1 MTMDNKKFGFVSISG
16 RTNVGKSTLINS
28 LIEKKIAITSRKPQT
43 TRNRILGI
51 STNQKSQIVYL
62 DTPGFHTGYKR
73 ALNKYMNKL
82 AKHCY
87 EEVDLVVF
95 VVDRFKWFKEE
106 NDTLNNLKELNKPII
121 LAINKIDRLENK
133 EELLPFIKDIQQ
145 KFNFL
150 AVVPIS
156 ALRKNN
162 LENLTDEI
170 EKELPEGPFHF
181 PEDSVT
187 EFSENFFI
195 SEIIREKAINR
206 LGDELPYR
214 LNVGIDKV
222 EKKKGLINIYANI
235 IVESSSQKGIILGKG
250 GSMIKAIG
258 TSARKDLEAEMKRKI
273 NLQLFVKVSKKWTNN
288 LNLMNKFGYGDNF

>member
-1 MTMDNKKFGFVSISG
+1 MDNKKFGFVSISG

-95 VVDRFKWFKEE
+95 VVDRFKWLKEE

-222 EKKKGLINIYANI
+222 EKKKGLITIYANI

-258 TSARKDLEAEMKRKI
+258 TSARIDLEVEMKRKI

>member
-1 MTMDNKKFGFVSISG
+1 MDNKKFGFVSISG

-51 STNQKSQIVYL
+51 SSNQKSQIVYL
-62 DTPGFHTGYKR
+62 DTPGLHTGYKR

-95 VVDRFKWFKEE
+95 VIDRFKWLKEE

-222 EKKKGLINIYANI
+222 EKKKGLITIYANI

-258 TSARKDLEAEMKRKI
+258 TSARKELETEMKRKI

>member
-1 MTMDNKKFGFVSISG
+1 MSNKKFGFVSISG

-28 LIEKKIAITSRKPQT
+28 LLKKKIAITSRKPQT

-51 STNQKSQIVYL
+51 LTADDSQLVLL

-82 AKHCY
+82 ATQCY
-87 EEVDLVVF
+87 EEVDLIVF
-95 VVDRFKWFKEE
+95 VVDRFKWLQEE
-106 NDTLNNLKELNKPII
+106 KNILDRLKVLDKPII

-133 EELLPFIKDIQQ
+133 NELLPLMKEMQE
-145 KFNFL
+145 KHNFS
-150 AVVPIS
+150 AVIPIS
-156 ALRKNN
+156 ALRKSN
-162 LENLTDEI
+162 LEDLLVAIKKD
-170 EKELPEGPFHF
+170 LPSEPFHF

-214 LNVGIDKV
+214 LNVGIEQIDK
-222 EKKKGLINIYANI
+222 KRGLITIHANI
-235 IVESSSQKGIILGKG
+235 VVESSSQKGIILGKQ

-258 TSARKDLEAEMKRKI
+258 TSARKELEVELGKKI
-273 NLQLFVKVSKKWTNN
+273 NLQLFVQVSKKWTNN
-288 LNLMNKFGYGDNF
+288 INLMSKFGYRDNL

>member
-1 MTMDNKKFGFVSISG
+1 MDNKKFGFVSISG

-62 DTPGFHTGYKR
+62 DTPGFHSGYKR

-95 VVDRFKWFKEE
+95 VVDRFKWLKEE

-181 PEDSVT
+181 PKDSVT

-222 EKKKGLINIYANI
+222 EKKKGLISIYANI

>member
-1 MTMDNKKFGFVSISG
+1 MSNKKFGFVSISG

-51 STNQKSQIVYL
+51 STSQQSQIVYL
-62 DTPGFHTGYKR
+62 DTPGFHSGYKR

-82 AKHCY
+82 ARHCY

-95 VVDRFKWFKEE
+95 VVDRSKWLKEE
-106 NDTLNNLKELNKPII
+106 KDILNNLMQLNKPVI
-121 LAINKIDRLENK
+121 LAINKIDRLEKK
-133 EELLPFIKDIQQ
+133 EELLPLIDEIQQ

-150 AVVPIS
+150 SVIPIS

-162 LENLTDEI
+162 LEILTNEI
-170 EKELPEGPFHF
+170 EKALPEGPFHF

-195 SEIIREKAINR
+195 SEIIREKSINR

-214 LNVGIDKV
+214 LNVAIDKV
-222 EKKKGLINIYANI
+222 DKKKGLITIYANI
-235 IVESSSQKGIILGKG
+235 VVESSSQKGIILGKG

-258 TSARKDLEAEMKRKI
+258 TSARKDLEAELKRKI

-288 LNLMNKFGYGDNF
+288 INTMNKFGYGDNF

>member
-1 MTMDNKKFGFVSISG
+1 MDNKKFGFVSISG

-51 STNQKSQIVYL
+51 STNRKSQIVYL

-95 VVDRFKWFKEE
+95 VVDRFKWLKEE

-222 EKKKGLINIYANI
+222 EKKKGLITIYANI

>member
-1 MTMDNKKFGFVSISG
+1 MNNKKFGFVSISG
-16 RTNVGKSTLINS
+16 RTNVGKSKLINS

-51 STNQKSQIVYL
+51 STSQESQIVCL
-62 DTPGFHTGYKR
+62 DTPGFHTGHKR

-95 VVDRFKWFKEE
+95 VVDRFKWLKEE
-106 NDTLNNLKELNKPII
+106 KNILDSLKELNKPII
-121 LAINKIDRLENK
+121 LAINKIDRLEKK
-133 EELLPFIKDIQQ
+133 EELLPLISEIKQ
-145 KFNFL
+145 KFDFL
-150 AVVPIS
+150 AVIPIS
-156 ALRKNN
+156 ALRKKN
-162 LENLTDEI
+162 LENLTNEI
-170 EKELPEGPFHF
+170 TKKLPEGPFHF
-181 PEDSVT
+181 PENSVT

-222 EKKKGLINIYANI
+222 ERKKGLITIYANI

>member
-1 MTMDNKKFGFVSISG
+1 MSNKKFGFVSISG

-51 STNQKSQIVYL
+51 STSQQSQIVYL
-62 DTPGFHTGYKR
+62 DTPGFHLGYKR

-82 AKHCY
+82 ARHCY

-95 VVDRFKWFKEE
+95 VVDRSKWLKEE
-106 NDTLNNLKELNKPII
+106 KDILNNLMHLNKPVI
-121 LAINKIDRLENK
+121 LAINKIDRLEKK
-133 EELLPFIKDIQQ
+133 EELLPLIDEIQQ

-150 AVVPIS
+150 SVIPIS

-162 LENLTDEI
+162 LEILTNEI
-170 EKELPEGPFHF
+170 EKALPEGPFHF

-195 SEIIREKAINR
+195 SEIIREKAIN
-206 LGDELPYR
+206 LS
-214 LNVGIDKV
+214 
-222 EKKKGLINIYANI
+222 LIHI
-235 IVESSSQKGIILGKG
+235 
-250 GSMIKAIG
+250 
-258 TSARKDLEAEMKRKI
+258 
-273 NLQLFVKVSKKWTNN
+273 
-288 LNLMNKFGYGDNF
+288 

>member
-1 MTMDNKKFGFVSISG
+1 MNNKKFGFVSISG

-51 STNQKSQIVYL
+51 STSQESQIVYL
-62 DTPGFHTGYKR
+62 DTPGFHTGHKR

-95 VVDRFKWFKEE
+95 VVDRFKWLKEE
-106 NDTLNNLKELNKPII
+106 KNILDSLKELNKPII
-121 LAINKIDRLENK
+121 LAINKIDRLEKK
-133 EELLPFIKDIQQ
+133 EELLPLISEIKQ
-145 KFNFL
+145 KFDFL
-150 AVVPIS
+150 AVIPIS
-156 ALRKNN
+156 ALRKKN
-162 LENLTDEI
+162 LENLTNEI
-170 EKELPEGPFHF
+170 TKKLPEGPFHF
-181 PEDSVT
+181 PENSVT

-222 EKKKGLINIYANI
+222 ERKKGLITIYANI

-258 TSARKDLEAEMKRKI
+258 TSARKDLETEMKRKI
-273 NLQLFVKVSKKWTNN
+273 NLQLFVIVSKKWTNN

>member
-1 MTMDNKKFGFVSISG
+1 MNNKKFGFVSISG

-51 STNQKSQIVYL
+51 STSQESQIVYL
-62 DTPGFHTGYKR
+62 DTPGFHTGHKR

-95 VVDRFKWFKEE
+95 VVDRFKWLKEE
-106 NDTLNNLKELNKPII
+106 KNILDSLKELNKPII
-121 LAINKIDRLENK
+121 LAINKIDRLEKK
-133 EELLPFIKDIQQ
+133 EELLPLISEIKQ
-145 KFNFL
+145 KFDFL
-150 AVVPIS
+150 AVIPIS
-156 ALRKNN
+156 ALRKKN
-162 LENLTDEI
+162 LENLTNEI
-170 EKELPEGPFHF
+170 TKMLPEGPFHF
-181 PEDSVT
+181 PENSVT

-222 EKKKGLINIYANI
+222 ERKKGLITIYANI

>member
-1 MTMDNKKFGFVSISG
+1 MDNKKFGFVSISG

-62 DTPGFHTGYKR
+62 DTPGFHIGYKR

-95 VVDRFKWFKEE
+95 VVDRFKWLKEE

-133 EELLPFIKDIQQ
+133 EELLPFIKDLQQ

-222 EKKKGLINIYANI
+222 EKKKGLITIYANI

>member
-1 MTMDNKKFGFVSISG
+1 MDNKKFGFVSISG

-95 VVDRFKWFKEE
+95 VVDRFKWLKEE
-106 NDTLNNLKELNKPII
+106 NDTLNNLKELNKPMI

-133 EELLPFIKDIQQ
+133 EELLPFIKDIQK

-222 EKKKGLINIYANI
+222 EKKKGLITIYANI

>member
-1 MTMDNKKFGFVSISG
+1 LK
-16 RTNVGKSTLINS
+16 
-28 LIEKKIAITSRKPQT
+28 KKIAITSRKPQT

-51 STNQKSQIVYL
+51 STNQKSQIIYL
-62 DTPGFHTGYKR
+62 DTPGVHTGYKR

-95 VVDRFKWFKEE
+95 VVDRFKWLKEE

-145 KFNFL
+145 KFSFL

-162 LENLTDEI
+162 LENLIDEI

-181 PEDSVT
+181 PEDAVT

-222 EKKKGLINIYANI
+222 EKKKGLITIFANI

>member
-1 MTMDNKKFGFVSISG
+1 MDNKKFGFVSISG

-95 VVDRFKWFKEE
+95 VVDRFKWLKEE

-181 PEDSVT
+181 PKDSVT
-187 EFSENFFI
+187 EFSENFFM

-222 EKKKGLINIYANI
+222 EKKKGLITIYANI

>member
-1 MTMDNKKFGFVSISG
+1 MSNKKFGFVSISG

-28 LIEKKIAITSRKPQT
+28 LLRKKIAITSRKPQT

-51 STNQKSQIVYL
+51 LTADDSQLVLL

-82 AKHCY
+82 ATQCY
-87 EEVDLVVF
+87 EEVDLIVF
-95 VVDRFKWFKEE
+95 VVDRFKWLQEE
-106 NDTLNNLKELNKPII
+106 KNILDRLKVLDKPII

-133 EELLPFIKDIQQ
+133 NELLPLMKEMQE
-145 KFNFL
+145 KHNFS
-150 AVVPIS
+150 AVIPIS
-156 ALRKNN
+156 ALRKSN
-162 LENLTDEI
+162 LEDLLVAIKKD
-170 EKELPEGPFHF
+170 LPSEPFHF

-214 LNVGIDKV
+214 LNVGIEQIDK
-222 EKKKGLINIYANI
+222 KRGLITIHANI
-235 IVESSSQKGIILGKG
+235 VVESSSQKGIILGKQ

-258 TSARKDLEAEMKRKI
+258 TSARKELEVELGKKI

-288 LNLMNKFGYGDNF
+288 INLMSKFGYRDNL

>member
-1 MTMDNKKFGFVSISG
+1 MDNKKFGFVSISG

-51 STNQKSQIVYL
+51 STNRKSQIVYL

-95 VVDRFKWFKEE
+95 VVDRFKWLKEE
-106 NDTLNNLKELNKPII
+106 NDTLNNLKQLNKPII

-181 PEDSVT
+181 PKDSVT
-187 EFSENFFI
+187 EFSENFFM

-222 EKKKGLINIYANI
+222 EKKKGLITIYANI

>member
-1 MTMDNKKFGFVSISG
+1 MDNKKFGFVSISG

-95 VVDRFKWFKEE
+95 VVDRFKWLKEE
-106 NDTLNNLKELNKPII
+106 NDTLNSLKELNKPII

-222 EKKKGLINIYANI
+222 EKKKGLITIYANI